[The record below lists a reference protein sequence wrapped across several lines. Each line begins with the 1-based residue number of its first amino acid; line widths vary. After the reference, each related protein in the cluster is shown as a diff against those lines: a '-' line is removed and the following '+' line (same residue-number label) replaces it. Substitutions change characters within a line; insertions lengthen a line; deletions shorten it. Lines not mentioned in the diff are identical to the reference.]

1 MNLPCP
7 VSRTAD
13 GDKVQTI
20 VLFYTN
26 IRYSGPQLSA
36 VNDNQDNICLKT
48 LNTFRSPYIFIRTG
62 LFTLRLKPG
71 QMMLR
76 TAGMDNWGVSLEEV
90 FSFALRGA
98 TLTMTTYFGRWC
110 FYIQPK
116 NVNLLQGQNNCDK
129 YF

>member
-13 GDKVQTI
+13 SGKVQTI

-36 VNDNQDNICLKT
+36 VNDHQDNICLKT
-48 LNTFRSPYIFIRTG
+48 LNTFISPNIFICTELITLIFTPG
-62 LFTLRLKPG
+62 L
-71 QMMLR
+71 MMLR
-76 TAGMDNWGVSLEEV
+76 TAGRDNWGVSLEEV
-90 FSFALRGA
+90 FSVAIRGA
-98 TLTMTTYFGRWC
+98 TLTLTFYFGRWG
-110 FYIQPK
+110 FNMQPEK
-116 NVNLLQGQNNCDK
+116 VNLLQRQNNCDK